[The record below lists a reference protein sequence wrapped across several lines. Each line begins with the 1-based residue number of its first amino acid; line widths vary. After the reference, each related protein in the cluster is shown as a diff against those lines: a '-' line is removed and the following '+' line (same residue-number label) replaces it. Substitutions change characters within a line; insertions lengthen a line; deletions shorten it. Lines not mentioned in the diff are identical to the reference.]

1 MRCRLRGSLPLVRQ
15 RTSAHPPR
23 VCPRPTTTLQS
34 PPTTTLQACNDVASM
49 RRHCKHATTL
59 QACGNVASI
68 RRRCKHAATFQAFGD
83 VSSFSRF
90 ISMG

>member
-23 VCPRPTTTLQS
+23 VCPR
-34 PPTTTLQACNDVASM
+34 PTTTLQACNDVASM